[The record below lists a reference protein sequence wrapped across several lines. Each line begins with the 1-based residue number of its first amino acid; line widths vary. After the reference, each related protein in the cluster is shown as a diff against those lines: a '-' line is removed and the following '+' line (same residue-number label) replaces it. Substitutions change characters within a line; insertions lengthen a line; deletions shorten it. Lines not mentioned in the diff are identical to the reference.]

1 MKTKEIERATEHQE
15 CSDRRSLMGWHS
27 CYIFLIPFIFF
38 PNMIYGQDL
47 DARIAEAV
55 HLYEANEPSDASLL
69 LQSILTSADAP
80 QLEEAVHAKAYTY
93 LAMSEWSLY
102 RRTSTES
109 AVISALE
116 LDASTFVTHG
126 DSWATNNATI
136 IDSVAKTVLMDAI
149 FQYEEAEYTKS
160 VEHLI
165 TIVPIEKY
173 LPASLA
179 SDIHKYLA
187 FNFVAQRKRKLAQ
200 QEFQTALRYNPKL
213 TLGDD
218 AVIAPKIRRTYMT
231 IRDNTIQKS
240 RHKAQLNTILRSLI
254 LPGWGQIHRGD
265 RLRGYGFMAIQ
276 GGLLAGT
283 LLSVRSYTQAR
294 DAYDPGFGEADALS
308 IYYQRYDIDDVN
320 AELNALY
327 SRYQSKGRQTNVFI
341 GLLATVWAVNII
353 DAMILSS
360 RRDLIDFTT
369 APSRSGRLA
378 MDWDQKTRLWRV
390 QYRLNW

>member
-15 CSDRRSLMGWHS
+15 CSDRPSLMGWHS
-27 CYIFLIPFIFF
+27 CYILLIPFIFF

-136 IDSVAKTVLMDAI
+136 ILSVAKTVLMDAI

-160 VEHLI
+160 VE
-165 TIVPIEKY
+165 
-173 LPASLA
+173 
-179 SDIHKYLA
+179 
-187 FNFVAQRKRKLAQ
+187 
-200 QEFQTALRYNPKL
+200 
-213 TLGDD
+213 
-218 AVIAPKIRRTYMT
+218 
-231 IRDNTIQKS
+231 
-240 RHKAQLNTILRSLI
+240 
-254 LPGWGQIHRGD
+254 
-265 RLRGYGFMAIQ
+265 
-276 GGLLAGT
+276 
-283 LLSVRSYTQAR
+283 
-294 DAYDPGFGEADALS
+294 
-308 IYYQRYDIDDVN
+308 
-320 AELNALY
+320 
-327 SRYQSKGRQTNVFI
+327 
-341 GLLATVWAVNII
+341 
-353 DAMILSS
+353 
-360 RRDLIDFTT
+360 
-369 APSRSGRLA
+369 
-378 MDWDQKTRLWRV
+378 
-390 QYRLNW
+390 